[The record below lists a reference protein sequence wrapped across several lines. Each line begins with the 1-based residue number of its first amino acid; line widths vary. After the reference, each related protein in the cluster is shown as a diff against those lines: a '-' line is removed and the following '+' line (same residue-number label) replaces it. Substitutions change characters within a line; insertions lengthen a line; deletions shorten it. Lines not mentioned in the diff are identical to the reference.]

1 MKLID
6 RDFSRSLY
14 KLYLIYYSTIISIGM
29 FKMAA
34 KTLPM
39 AYPLLNEGPEQAYVD
54 QVPDQ
59 PATLRS
65 YFPETWLW
73 ELVPTGYI

>member
-1 MKLID
+1 
-6 RDFSRSLY
+6 
-14 KLYLIYYSTIISIGM
+14 M
-29 FKMAA
+29 FKVAA

-39 AYPLLNEGPEQAYVD
+39 AYPLLNVGPEQAYVD

-73 ELVPTGYI
+73 DLVHTECV